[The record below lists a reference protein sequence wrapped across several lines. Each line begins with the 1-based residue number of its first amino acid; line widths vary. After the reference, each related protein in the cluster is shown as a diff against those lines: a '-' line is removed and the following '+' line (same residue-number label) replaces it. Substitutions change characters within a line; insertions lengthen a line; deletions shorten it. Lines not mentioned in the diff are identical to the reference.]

1 MKAVELNN
9 TIIQEMAQ
17 LLEKTSVDSFAPVI
31 IDTASDKPA
40 FEAILVS
47 LKAFNARYDKR
58 DAIAQI
64 RGLMEKY
71 NIQIDEI
78 LEQIKY

>member
-1 MKAVELNN
+1 MEAVELNN
-9 TIIQEMAQ
+9 TIIQEMTQ
-17 LLEKTSVDSFAPVI
+17 LLEKTSVESFAPVI
-31 IDTASDKPA
+31 TETASDEQTL
-40 FEAILVS
+40 EAILIS
-47 LKAFNARYDKR
+47 LKTINARYDKN
-58 DAIAQI
+58 DAIVQI